1 MNPYRALFQALNVAK
16 IRYLVVGGVAV
27 NLHGHRR
34 FTADVDILLALD
46 SQNLQTMTEIMH
58 EMGYTQRLPVALQ
71 ELGDEKKVKKFL
83 EEKGMMAYTF
93 LSGGRERID
102 VDVLAPDSISFDSY
116 DKNKVFLNVDDDI
129 NVPVISVNDLIAMK
143 KNANRQKDVEDVA
156 ALLELK
162 GL

>member
-1 MNPYRALFQALNVAK
+1 MNPYRALFQTLNVAK

-46 SQNLQTMTEIMH
+46 PKNLQAMAEIMH
-58 EMGYTQRLPVALQ
+58 EMGYTERLPVELQ
-71 ELGDEKKVKKFL
+71 ELGDEKKVKQFL

-93 LSGGRERID
+93 LSGSRERID
-102 VDVLAPDSISFDSY
+102 VDILAPDSISFDSY
-116 DKNKVFLNVDDDI
+116 DKNKVFLNIDDDI
-129 NVPVISVNDLIAMK
+129 NVPVISVSDLIAMK
-143 KNANRQKDVEDVA
+143 KNANRQKDVDDVA